1 MDSGEWNPA
10 WSLHRAELS
19 GRSLLEWSEYNGV
32 ALWWFVHPD
41 FLTMLARLGHTGEVA
56 GPPGTRPRGPALS
69 RQHGRLLRGGR
80 LAYHLFA
87 LAAGSLLTTEG
98 LHGGEARD
106 RILVIS
112 QNNQWKTVRDPRDGR
127 ERPGDAFLHT
137 VIRDL
142 EQKGEFDIVTCYP
155 LTAPPDS
162 WYYPLPGVRKVLRR
176 RRESKVPHRVFD
188 AYWSPQVWRMAR
200 RAERHFQAIWATRL
214 NLEELRE
221 RVPGGATAY
230 NEVAHRLHYYF
241 HTVFGRT
248 VGLLEMARRLM
259 RAERPR
265 LVLLINEYGRFER
278 AVVFA
283 ARLEGVRVLAIQH
296 GVIHPGH
303 PGYMLAQD
311 EVSEAGSVGSPF
323 APLPNRTAV
332 DGPYHRELLTTV
344 SAYPPDTV
352 VVTGQPRYDL
362 LASAKHWY
370 EREAILKGLH
380 VDPTNRSVLWA
391 TQTHGL
397 SAEENERNVRAVY
410 GAMAGLENARLIIKL
425 HPGEDQGA
433 ALYRRKRGQTPIIV
447 DGRGD
452 TIALLYAADVL
463 ITRHSTVATEA
474 AALGRPVVILNLS
487 GEPDP
492 VDYVEEGVAVGVY
505 RPEDLPGA
513 LTRLLQR
520 DSTLAR
526 NRERFIE
533 RYLYKMDGRA
543 TERVVGLIDSMLKGE
558 QVRT

>member
-1 MDSGEWNPA
+1 MDSGEWDPA

-56 GPPGTRPRGPALS
+56 GRPGTRPSGPALS

-87 LAAGSLLTTEG
+87 LAAGRIITTEG
-98 LHGGEARD
+98 LHGGGARD

-112 QNNQWKTVRDPRDGR
+112 QNNQWKAVRDPRDGR
-127 ERPGDAFLHT
+127 ERPGDAFFHT
-137 VIRDL
+137 VIREL
-142 EQKGEFDIVTCYP
+142 GQREEYDIVTCYP

-162 WYYPLPGVRKVLRR
+162 WYCPLPSVRKVLRR

-188 AYWSPQVWRMAR
+188 AYWSTQVWRMAR
-200 RAERHFQAIWATRL
+200 RAQRHFQSIWATRL
-214 NLEELRE
+214 NLEELRD
-221 RVPGGATAY
+221 RVPGGANAY
-230 NEVAHRLHYYF
+230 SEVAHRLHYYF

-283 ARLEGVRVLAIQH
+283 ARLEGVRVLALQH

-311 EVSEAGSVGSPF
+311 EVSEAGSVRFPF
-323 APLPNRTAV
+323 CPLSDLTAV
-332 DGPYHRELLTTV
+332 DGPYHRELLTAV
-344 SAYPPDTV
+344 SAYPPETV

-362 LASAKHWY
+362 LASAKDWY

-380 VDPTNRSVLWA
+380 ADPTKRIVLWA

-397 SAEENERNVRAVY
+397 AAKENERNVRAVY
-410 GAMAGLENARLIIKL
+410 GAMADLENAQLVIKL

-433 ALYRRKRGQTPIIV
+433 PLYRRERGQTPVIV

-474 AALGRPVVILNLS
+474 TALDRPVVILNLS
-487 GEPDP
+487 GESDP
-492 VDYVEEGVAVGVY
+492 VDYVEDGVAVGVY
-505 RPEDLPGA
+505 RREDLSVA
-513 LTRLLQR
+513 LRRLLED
-520 DSTLAR
+520 DSHLAQ
-526 NRERFIE
+526 NRERFIA
-533 RYLYKMDGRA
+533 RYLYRVDGKA
-543 TERVVGLIDSMLKGE
+543 TERVVRVVDRMIE
-558 QVRT
+558 QAAEP